1 MTVLDDLHRLAQL
14 DSIYLGW
21 SVPPPTP
28 QTVTVITC
36 WHKGRLQQSN
46 DASWTF
52 RSISADGTIVG
63 FQLGL
68 VAASWTSSETPAA
81 GTTVTITIVQAVT
94 VPAPINSIQLG
105 IITVNLQQLLPQ
117 ELTN

>member
-28 QTVTVITC
+28 QTVNVITC

-46 DASWTF
+46 DGSWTF

-63 FQLGL
+63 FQLGS
-68 VAASWTSSETPAA
+68 VAASWTSSETPSA
-81 GTTVTITIVQAVT
+81 GTTVTITIVAN
-94 VPAPINSIQLG
+94 PIASIQLG
-105 IITVNLQQLLPQ
+105 IITVNLQQTLPQ